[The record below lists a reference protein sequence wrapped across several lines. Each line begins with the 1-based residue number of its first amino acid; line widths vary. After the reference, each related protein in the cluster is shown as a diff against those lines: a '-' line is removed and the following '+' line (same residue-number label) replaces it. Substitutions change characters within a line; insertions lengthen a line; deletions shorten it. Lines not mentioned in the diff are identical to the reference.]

1 MGHQNHLGE
10 ESIGKLLLKYSI
22 PAIIGMMVNA
32 LYNIVDRMFIGR
44 IPEVGSLALTGVG
57 ITMPIMSIL
66 LAFGMLIGIGSTANI
81 SLNLGRGKRDDAER
95 LIGSAITLSLIVGVL
110 LTFIGL
116 IFINPILNL
125 FGASSN
131 TLIYAK
137 QYITIILF
145 GCTFNILS
153 FALNSTVR
161 ADGSPKMASFTMI
174 IGCLTNVVLDYVFVF
189 VLNMGIKGAAFATVI
204 SQALTFFIILY
215 YYTKGKSNLKLKIE
229 NMKLKKSLVLMTFAI
244 GIAPFATQIAN
255 SLVQVVANNSLKAY
269 GNDLSIGAMTIIGSI
284 NMVFMMPIFG
294 IRADGNPKLASITMV
309 IGCGTNIVLDYLF
322 VFVLNMGIRGAA
334 FATVISQALT
344 FIIILYYYTKGNSNL
359 KLKIKNMKL
368 NKNLV
373 MMTFAIGIAPFA
385 TQIANSLVQV
395 VANNSLKAYGNDL
408 SIGAMTIIGSINMVF
423 MMPIFGIN
431 QGCQPIIG
439 FNYGA
444 KKYDRAKRTF
454 IIATIAAT
462 VICIFGGILIQAFP
476 QFAISLFNNDP
487 ELTAVAVKGVR
498 IYLLM
503 MPIVGVNIVATSYFQ
518 SVGKA
523 KMSMFVSLLRQVI
536 LLIPFT
542 LILPL
547 FIGLDGVWA
556 AGACAD
562 FFSVVITLVLI
573 FREFKSLNKL
583 HQAQV
588 A

>member
-1 MGHQNHLGE
+1 MAHQNHLGE

-44 IPEVGSLALTGVG
+44 IPDVGSLALTGVG

-66 LAFGMLIGIGSTANI
+66 LAFGMLIGIGSTAFI
-81 SLNLGRGKRDDAER
+81 LL
-95 LIGSAITLSLIVGVL
+95 VG
-110 LTFIGL
+110 FIMTIICL
-116 IFINPILNL
+116 IFINPILNI
-125 FGASSN
+125 FGASEN
-131 TLIYAK
+131 TLFYAK
-137 QYITIILF
+137 EYITVILC

-161 ADGSPKMASFTMI
+161 ADGNPKLASLTMI
-174 IGCLTNVVLDYVFVF
+174 IGCGTNIVLDYLFVF
-189 VLNMGIKGAAFATVI
+189 VLNIGIKGAAFATVI

-215 YYTKGKSNLKLKIE
+215 YYTKG
-229 NMKLKKSLVLMTFAI
+229 
-244 GIAPFATQIAN
+244 
-255 SLVQVVANNSLKAY
+255 
-269 GNDLSIGAMTIIGSI
+269 
-284 NMVFMMPIFG
+284 
-294 IRADGNPKLASITMV
+294 
-309 IGCGTNIVLDYLF
+309 
-322 VFVLNMGIRGAA
+322 
-334 FATVISQALT
+334 
-344 FIIILYYYTKGNSNL
+344 NSNL
-359 KLKIKNMKL
+359 KLKVENMKL
-368 NKNLV
+368 KKNLV

-444 KKYDRAKRTF
+444 KKYDRAKKTF

-462 VICIFGGILIQAFP
+462 VICTIGGMLIQLFP
-476 QFAISLFNNDP
+476 EFAISLFNNDP
-487 ELTAVAVKGVR
+487 ELTAVAIKGVR
-498 IYLLM
+498 MYLLM
-503 MPIVGVNIVATSYFQ
+503 MPIVGINIVATSYFQ
-518 SVGKA
+518 SIGKA

-562 FFSVVITLVLI
+562 FLSVVITAVLI
-573 FREFKSLNKL
+573 FKEFKSLNIL
-583 HQAQV
+583 HEIQA